1 MLAPPWRSADV
12 RGAGIKRALTLFAYT
27 STAMDVAALASAV
40 VDARASQ
47 IQMAIAAKMLRMNA
61 DNAASAAK
69 LIDAAQQNLANIAAG
84 VGANLDITV

>member
-1 MLAPPWRSADV
+1 M
-12 RGAGIKRALTLFAYT
+12 AGIKRALTLFAYM
-27 STAMDVAALASAV
+27 SAAMDVAALASAV

-47 IQMAIAAKMLRMNA
+47 IQLAVAAKMLRMNA